1 MAAQAHNGW
10 KEKDSNEYDPDN
22 NGSGDDFVTHEET
35 GKINP
40 EPNFDVGRKEPTNK
54 DLEKEA
60 QSKTNRTDDN
70 VIDPDRYDALT
81 TLKNGEVSDK
91 LKKLL
96 SRKLPIE
103 EKLLNSWNN
112 MEKRITRSQAKKKR
126 REEERNNKKDS
137 LDLEIGSDSSMSVGV
152 LQRLAEVGRLSRLKK
167 GGVGGKPLFSTAK
180 EGCTKGKL

>member
-1 MAAQAHNGW
+1 MNIEVNEKQINEEEKEEGEWEGDDRNWVSEEGESEDSTEESAGEEEDEKTVGGEISNREDNFEESFIAESTVAAQAHKGW
-10 KEKDSNEYDPDN
+10 KEKDPNEYDPDN
-22 NGSGDDFVTHEET
+22 NGSGDDIVTHVET

-60 QSKTNRTDDN
+60 QSKRNRTDDN
-70 VIDPDRYDALT
+70 VIDPDRYDAPT

-103 EKLLNSWNN
+103 EKLV
-112 MEKRITRSQAKKKR
+112 MVG
-126 REEERNNKKDS
+126 
-137 LDLEIGSDSSMSVGV
+137 EI
-152 LQRLAEVGRLSRLKK
+152 
-167 GGVGGKPLFSTAK
+167 
-180 EGCTKGKL
+180 